1 MSRNLV
7 GYWKNDK
14 NHKFYFW
21 PNFTTKKDKDGIGNE
36 KTANDLHKK
45 VRAVHGNKVAG
56 GFYHGG
62 NSYNITVRQKHAHD
76 VAKTIAKHNK
86 GGSWDGRLHE
96 VW

>member
-1 MSRNLV
+1 MIM
-7 GYWKNDK
+7 
-14 NHKFYFW
+14 
-21 PNFTTKKDKDGIGNE
+21 TTKKDKDGIGNE

-76 VAKTIAKHNK
+76 VAKTISKHNK